1 MYKHLNPNPSKLR
14 IDDCVVRAISISTG
28 HSWDYTFLSLSIHAF
43 DMKGM
48 SSTNFVWDDY
58 LRDIGYDRHD
68 FVKNKYKRMT
78 IREFCELNPIGNYI
92 LATGTHVVAAIDGV
106 YYDTWDSGDEIVLY
120 LYERSDV
127 NDNK

>member
-58 LRDIGYDRHD
+58 LQSIGYKRRD
-68 FVKNKYKRMT
+68 FTNKKKVDVRT
-78 IREFCELNPIGNYI
+78 FCELHPIGNYI

-120 LYERSDV
+120 LYERS
-127 NDNK
+127 NAYDNF